1 MRDVAA
7 AAGVSTALV
16 SIVFRGAPGASAETR
31 AKVFATAERLGYR
44 TNRTASLMK
53 LRRTKHLGVTMHV
66 RNAFHAELVEGIQSA
81 ADHAGYEIVLSI
93 ITGSHTERRAVDTL
107 LEFRCESLILLGSD
121 LPATQLRDLAQQVP
135 VVLVGRRATLDG
147 VSVVRSAD
155 HHGQALL
162 VGHLAGLGHRDIT
175 HIDGGNHPIAADR
188 RRGYRA
194 AMRHRGLSS
203 HIRVLTGGQTER
215 DGRRAAAELLQL
227 TPLPTAVC
235 AFNDHCALGLI
246 DALTKAG
253 MHIPGE
259 CSVTGYDNSPLAGLA
274 AIDLTSV
281 SQEAAELA
289 RSAVRAAITS
299 LEGPAQDRAQTV
311 LEPRLVPRST
321 TGHPWPAEAN
331 ARMGGIVAGPGA
343 QRPASSGSA

>member
-16 SIVFRGAPGASAETR
+16 SIVLRGAPGASAETR
-31 AKVFATAERLGYR
+31 AKVFATAEQLGYR

-53 LRRTKHLGVTMHV
+53 LRRTKHLGLTMHV

-81 ADHAGYEIVLSI
+81 ADDAGYEIVLAI
-93 ITGSHTERRAVDTL
+93 ITGSQTEQRAVDTL
-107 LEFRCESLILLGSD
+107 LAFRCESLILLGSE
-121 LPATQLRDLAQQVP
+121 LSATQLRDLAQQVP
-135 VVLVGRRATLDG
+135 VVLIGRRATLDG

-155 HHGQALL
+155 HRGQALL
-162 VGHLAGLGHRDIT
+162 VDHLADLGHRDIT
-175 HIDGGNHPIAADR
+175 HVDGGNHPIAADR
-188 RRGYRA
+188 RRGYRT
-194 AMRHRGLSS
+194 AMRRRGLSS
-203 HIRVLTGGQTER
+203 YIRVLTGGQTEG
-215 DGRRAAAELLQL
+215 DGRRAAAELMRLNQ
-227 TPLPTAVC
+227 LPTAVC

-246 DALTKAG
+246 DALTRAG

-259 CSVTGYDNSPLAGLA
+259 CSVTGYDNSPVAGLA

-289 RSAVRAAITS
+289 RSAVRAAIIR
-299 LEGPAQDRAQTV
+299 LEEPVQDRAETV

-321 TGHPWPAEAN
+321 TGHPTAAE
-331 ARMGGIVAGPGA
+331 PP
-343 QRPASSGSA
+343 QPSSR

>member
-1 MRDVAA
+1 
-7 AAGVSTALV
+7 
-16 SIVFRGAPGASAETR
+16 
-31 AKVFATAERLGYR
+31 
-44 TNRTASLMK
+44 MK

-66 RNAFHAELVEGIQSA
+66 RNAFHAELVDSIQSA

-93 ITGSHTERRAVDTL
+93 ITDSHTEQRAVDTL

-121 LPATQLRDLAQQVP
+121 LPTTQLRDLAQQVP
-135 VVLVGRRATLDG
+135 IVLIGRRAALDG

-155 HHGQALL
+155 HRGQALL
-162 VGHLAGLGHRDIT
+162 VDHLADLGHRDIT

-194 AMRHRGLSS
+194 AMRRRGLSA
-203 HIRVLTGGQTER
+203 HIRVLTGGETER
-215 DGRRAAAELLQL
+215 DGRRAAAELLRL
-227 TPLPTAVC
+227 ERLPTAVC

-253 MHIPGE
+253 VHIPDE
-259 CSVTGYDNSPLAGLA
+259 CSVTGYDNSPVAGLA
-274 AIDLTSV
+274 GIDLTSV

-289 RSAVRAAITS
+289 GSAVRAAITP
-299 LEGPAQDRAQTV
+299 LEEPARDRAETV

-321 TGHPWPAEAN
+321 TGHPGRN
-331 ARMGGIVAGPGA
+331 ARQHRVSP
-343 QRPASSGSA
+343 P

>member
-1 MRDVAA
+1 MRDVAAAAGVRASTMRDVAA

-31 AKVFATAERLGYR
+31 ARVFAAAERLGYR

-53 LRRTKHLGVTMHV
+53 RRRTKHLGVTMHV
-66 RNAFHAELVEGIQSA
+66 RNAFHAELVDGIQSA

-93 ITGSHTERRAVDTL
+93 ITDSHTEQRAVDTL

-121 LPATQLRDLAQQVP
+121 LPTTQLRDLAPHVP
-135 VVLVGRRATLDG
+135 IVLIGRRATLNG
-147 VSVVRSAD
+147 VGVVRSAD
-155 HHGQALL
+155 HRGQALL
-162 VGHLAGLGHRDIT
+162 IDHLADLGHRDIT

-194 AMRHRGLSS
+194 AMRRRGLSS
-203 HIRVLTGGQTER
+203 HIRVLTGGVTEH

-227 TPLPTAVC
+227 KPLPTAVC
-235 AFNDHCALGLI
+235 AFNDHCALGFI

-253 MHIPGE
+253 MHIPDE
-259 CSVTGYDNSPLAGLA
+259 CSVTGYDNSPIAGLA

-289 RSAVRAAITS
+289 RSAVGAAITL
-299 LEGPAQDRAQTV
+299 LEEPTKDRAETV
-311 LEPRLVPRST
+311 LEPRLVSRST
-321 TGHPWPAEAN
+321 TSHPRASAS
-331 ARMGGIVAGPGA
+331 GGSTGVG
-343 QRPASSGSA
+343 

>member
-31 AKVFATAERLGYR
+31 ARVFAAGERLGYR

-53 LRRTKHLGVTMHV
+53 RRRTKHLGVTMHV
-66 RNAFHAELVEGIQSA
+66 RNAFHAELVDGIQSA

-93 ITGSHTERRAVDTL
+93 ITDSHTEQRAVDTL

-121 LPATQLRDLAQQVP
+121 LPTTQLRDLAPHVP
-135 VVLVGRRATLDG
+135 IVLIGRRATLNG
-147 VSVVRSAD
+147 VGVVRSAD
-155 HHGQALL
+155 HRGQALL
-162 VGHLAGLGHRDIT
+162 IEHLADLGHRDIT

-194 AMRHRGLSS
+194 AMRRRGLSS
-203 HIRVLTGGQTER
+203 HIRVLTGGVTEH

-227 TPLPTAVC
+227 KPLPTAVC
-235 AFNDHCALGLI
+235 AFNDHCALGFI

-253 MHIPGE
+253 MHIPDE
-259 CSVTGYDNSPLAGLA
+259 CSVTGYDNSPIAGLA

-289 RSAVRAAITS
+289 RSAVGAAITL
-299 LEGPAQDRAQTV
+299 LEEPTKDRAETV
-311 LEPRLVPRST
+311 LEPRLVSRST
-321 TGHPWPAEAN
+321 TSHPRASASGGS
-331 ARMGGIVAGPGA
+331 MGVG
-343 QRPASSGSA
+343 